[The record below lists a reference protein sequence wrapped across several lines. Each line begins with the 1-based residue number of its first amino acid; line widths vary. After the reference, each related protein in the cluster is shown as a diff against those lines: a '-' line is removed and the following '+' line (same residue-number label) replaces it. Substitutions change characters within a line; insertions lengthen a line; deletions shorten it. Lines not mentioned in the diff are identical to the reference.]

1 METASRCASI
11 DHLII
16 IGNGMASHRLIE
28 ALVRHPRRPT
38 CITVI
43 GEEPVPAY
51 NRILLSPLLAG
62 ELATDALT
70 FRDQA
75 WYAEQ
80 GITLLLGEKV
90 VTIDRDNSRITTES
104 DRCLDYDHLVIATG
118 SRPTIP
124 NVPGIELAGVHS
136 FRDLQDTTALKA
148 IAQRGGN
155 AVVIGGGLLGLEAA
169 EGLRKRSEQ
178 SFSQEPSQ
186 EPFQELS
193 QKLSVSILQRS
204 ARLMN
209 RQLDETA
216 AQLLENTLSKRGLH
230 IETNASLAALEDN
243 GHGYV
248 QAVMLSDGRRLP
260 ADSVIVAA
268 GITPNVELGQQAGL
282 RCERAIVVDA
292 HLTTSDPH
300 IAALGEC
307 CQFEQHTYGLVE
319 PIWRQVDVLAALLCG
334 ESSDGYQEAPTAT
347 KLKVSGVALFAFGP
361 TEAGPE
367 HDVLRYRDPE
377 SGDYRRLLL
386 RDGQLEGAVLYGD
399 TRHGPWYFEQALA
412 SADLTAC
419 RQALLFGPCDAEVL
433 QTEHA
438 DNANSPAS
446 SSSSSP
452 SSSHPP
458 TSEAA

>member
-80 GITLLLGEKV
+80 GITLLLDEKV
-90 VTIDRDNSRITTES
+90 VTIDRDNCRITTES

-124 NVPGIELAGVHS
+124 SVSGIELAGVHS
-136 FRDLQDTTALKA
+136 FRDLKDATALEA

-169 EGLRKRSEQ
+169 EGLRKRGSDI
-178 SFSQEPSQ
+178 
-186 EPFQELS
+186 
-193 QKLSVSILQRS
+193 KVSVLQRS
-204 ARLMN
+204 ERLMN

-243 GHGYV
+243 GFGYV

-307 CQFEQHTYGLVE
+307 CQFDQHTYGLVE
-319 PIWRQVDVLAALLCG
+319 PIWRQVDVLAAVLCG
-334 ESSDGYQEAPTAT
+334 ETTDGYQEVTTAT
-347 KLKVSGVALFAFGP
+347 KLKVSG
-361 TEAGPE
+361 
-367 HDVLRYRDPE
+367 
-377 SGDYRRLLL
+377 
-386 RDGQLEGAVLYGD
+386 
-399 TRHGPWYFEQALA
+399 
-412 SADLTAC
+412 
-419 RQALLFGPCDAEVL
+419 
-433 QTEHA
+433 
-438 DNANSPAS
+438 
-446 SSSSSP
+446 
-452 SSSHPP
+452 
-458 TSEAA
+458 

>member
-1 METASRCASI
+1 MEITSRCSPI

-90 VTIDRDNSRITTES
+90 ATIDRNNHRLTTDS
-104 DRCLDYDHLVIATG
+104 NRRLRYDRLVIATG
-118 SRPTIP
+118 SRPTMPKI
-124 NVPGIELAGVHS
+124 PGIALAGVHG
-136 FRDLQDTTALKA
+136 FRDVQDATTLAA
-148 IAQRGGN
+148 IAKRGGK
-155 AVVIGGGLLGLEAA
+155 AVIIGGGLLGLEAA
-169 EGLRKRSEQ
+169 EGLRKRGGQ
-178 SFSQEPSQ
+178 T
-186 EPFQELS
+186 LTV
-193 QKLSVSILQRS
+193 SVLQRS
-204 ARLMN
+204 TRLMN

-216 AQLLENTLSKRGLH
+216 AWLLENTLSQRGIH

-243 GHGYV
+243 GNGHV
-248 QAVMLSDGRRLP
+248 KAVMLSDGRHLP

-268 GITPNVELGQQAGL
+268 GITPNVALGQQAGL
-282 RCERAIVVDA
+282 SCERAIVVDA
-292 HLTTSDPH
+292 HLSTSDPH
-300 IAALGEC
+300 IYAIGEC

-319 PIWRQVDVLAALLCG
+319 PIWRQVDVLAAVLCG
-334 ESSDGYQEAPTAT
+334 EAPDGYQEAPTAT

-361 TEAGPE
+361 TEAAPE
-367 HDVLRYRDPE
+367 HDVLCYRDPE
-377 SGDYRRLLL
+377 NGDYRRLLL

-412 SADLTAC
+412 SIDLTAC
-419 RQALLFGPCDAEVL
+419 RQALLFGPADVEAL
-433 QTEHA
+433 QTQHA
-438 DNANSPAS
+438 DNAPSPAS
-446 SSSSSP
+446 SSSSSS

>member
-80 GITLLLGEKV
+80 GITLLLDEKV
-90 VTIDRDNSRITTES
+90 VTIDRDNCRITTES

-124 NVPGIELAGVHS
+124 NVSGIELAGVHS
-136 FRDLQDTTALKA
+136 FRDLKDATALEA

-169 EGLRKRSEQ
+169 EGLRKRGSDIKVSVLHRSE
-178 SFSQEPSQ
+178 
-186 EPFQELS
+186 
-193 QKLSVSILQRS
+193 
-204 ARLMN
+204 RLMN

-216 AQLLENTLSKRGLH
+216 ARLLENTLSQRGLH
-230 IETNASLAALEDN
+230 IETNASLAALDDN
-243 GHGYV
+243 GHGQV
-248 QAVMLSDGRRLP
+248 QAVRLADGRRLP
-260 ADSVIVAA
+260 AESVIVAA
-268 GITPNVELGQQAGL
+268 GITPNIALGQQAGL
-282 RCERAIVVDA
+282 SCERAIVVDA
-292 HLTTSDPH
+292 HLTTSDPT
-300 IAALGEC
+300 ISALGEC
-307 CQFEQHTYGLVE
+307 CQFKQHTYGLVE
-319 PIWRQVDVLAALLCG
+319 PIWRQVDVLAAVLCG
-334 ESSDGYQEAPTAT
+334 EASDGYQEAPTAT

-361 TEAGPE
+361 TEAAPDHE
-367 HDVLRYRDPE
+367 VLHYRDPE
-377 SGDYRRLLL
+377 NGDYRRLLL
-386 RDGQLEGAVLYGD
+386 RNGRMEGAILYGD
-399 TRHGPWYFEQALA
+399 TRYGPWYFEQALA
-412 SADLTAC
+412 NTDLTTC
-419 RQALLFGPCDAEVL
+419 RHKLLFGPADAQACL
-433 QTEHA
+433 DA
-438 DNANSPAS
+438 FSRAAP
-446 SSSSSP
+446 SSSP
-452 SSSHPP
+452 A
-458 TSEAA
+458 TCEIL

>member
-80 GITLLLGEKV
+80 GITLLLDEKV
-90 VTIDRDNSRITTES
+90 VTIDRDNCRITTES

-124 NVPGIELAGVHS
+124 NVSGIELAGVHS
-136 FRDLQDTTALKA
+136 FRDLKDATALEA

-169 EGLRKRSEQ
+169 EGLRKRGSDI
-178 SFSQEPSQ
+178 
-186 EPFQELS
+186 
-193 QKLSVSILQRS
+193 KVSVLQRS
-204 ARLMN
+204 ERLMN

-216 AQLLENTLSKRGLH
+216 ACLLENTLSQRGIH
-230 IETNASLAALEDN
+230 IATNASLAVLEDN
-243 GHGYV
+243 GHGHV

-307 CQFEQHTYGLVE
+307 CQFDQHTYGLVE
-319 PIWRQVDVLAALLCG
+319 PIWRQVDVLAAVLCG
-334 ESSDGYQEAPTAT
+334 ETTDGYQEVTTAT

-361 TEAGPE
+361 TEAGHE

-419 RQALLFGPCDAEVL
+419 RQTLLFGPSDAEVL
-433 QTEHA
+433 QIEHA

-446 SSSSSP
+446 SSSASP
-452 SSSHPP
+452 SSSHLP
-458 TSEAA
+458 TSEVA

>member
-43 GEEPVPAY
+43 GEELVPAY

-80 GITLLLGEKV
+80 GITLLLDEKV
-90 VTIDRDNSRITTES
+90 VTIDRDNCRITTES

-124 NVPGIELAGVHS
+124 NVSGIELAGVHS
-136 FRDLQDTTALKA
+136 FRDLKDATALEA

-169 EGLRKRSEQ
+169 EGLRKRGSDI
-178 SFSQEPSQ
+178 
-186 EPFQELS
+186 
-193 QKLSVSILQRS
+193 KVSVLQRS
-204 ARLMN
+204 ERLMN

-216 AQLLENTLSKRGLH
+216 ACLLENTLRQRGIH
-230 IETNASLAALEDN
+230 IATNASLAVLEDN
-243 GHGYV
+243 GHGHV

-307 CQFEQHTYGLVE
+307 CQFDQHTYGLVE
-319 PIWRQVDVLAALLCG
+319 PIWRQVDVLAAVLCG
-334 ESSDGYQEAPTAT
+334 ETTDGYQEVTTAT

-361 TEAGPE
+361 TEAGHE

-419 RQALLFGPCDAEVL
+419 RQTLLFGPSDAEVL

-446 SSSSSP
+446 SSSASP
-452 SSSHPP
+452 SSSHLP
-458 TSEAA
+458 TSEVA